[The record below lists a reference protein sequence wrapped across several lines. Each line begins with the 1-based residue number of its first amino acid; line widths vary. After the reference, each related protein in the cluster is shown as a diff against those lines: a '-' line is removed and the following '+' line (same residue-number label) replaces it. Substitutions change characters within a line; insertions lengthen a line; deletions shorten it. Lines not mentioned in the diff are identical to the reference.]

1 MNVHVKMDILVTE
14 DLVQMTMNVLMEV
27 PDVILTLN
35 VLITKEVFD
44 VNVELDSLVM
54 ASCVKTA
61 MNVLRVYRR
70 VVYWQHALKNEA
82 DINVCVMMSRI
93 STLNHKGSS
102 ASKRK
107 QRHNRSSA

>member
-27 PDVILTLN
+27 LDVISTLN

-54 ASCVKTA
+54 ASCVKTS

-93 STLNHKGSS
+93 STLNH
-102 ASKRK
+102 
-107 QRHNRSSA
+107 RSSA